1 MQEFGLILT
10 LLFNICA
17 PIDFS
22 KQKWLFVIDGLPYRA
37 LFVQMATHPLA
48 E

>member
-1 MQEFGLILT
+1 MQEFSQILT

-22 KQKWLFVIDGLPYRA
+22 KQKWLPLTDGLLYRT
-37 LFVQMATHPLA
+37 LFVQMATHPL
-48 E
+48 EE